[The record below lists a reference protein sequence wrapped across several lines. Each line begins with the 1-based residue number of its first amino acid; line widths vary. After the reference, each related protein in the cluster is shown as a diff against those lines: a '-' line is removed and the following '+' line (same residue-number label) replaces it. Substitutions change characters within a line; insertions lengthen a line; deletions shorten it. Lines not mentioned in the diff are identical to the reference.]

1 MKTKDLSSQ
10 EVEPYDFISMEYNLW
25 MTKEN
30 PDGNA
35 YEYLNYLQDL
45 KLSRFVSFSNSFSI
59 IFYQE

>member
-45 KLSRFVSFSNSFSI
+45 KLSRFVSFSN
-59 IFYQE
+59 